1 MDEMNVYSNFVATNV
16 CITIFPHPHV
26 YSLLLWPPHAR
37 TTQKKIGEHFPH
49 KKKIVCVH
57 ATEKN
62 DRKKCATC
70 ADTCGKSMAFV
81 VQQFQW
87 NIIGTVCNYL
97 FLLCAI
103 CSYSLSH
110 AAPIDA
116 IHTYHFWFCR

>member
-1 MDEMNVYSNFVATNV
+1 MYASPFSLILMSTRYS
-16 CITIFPHPHV
+16 CGLRMHERHK
-26 YSLLLWPPHAR
+26 
-37 TTQKKIGEHFPH
+37 KKIGEHFPH

-70 ADTCGKSMAFV
+70 ADTSGKSMAFV